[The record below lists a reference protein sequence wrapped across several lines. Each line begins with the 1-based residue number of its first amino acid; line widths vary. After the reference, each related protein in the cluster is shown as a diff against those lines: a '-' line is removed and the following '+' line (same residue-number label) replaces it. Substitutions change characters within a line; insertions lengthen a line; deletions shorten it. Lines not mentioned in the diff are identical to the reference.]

1 MGLGRRHAPFA
12 DRLARIAALKR
23 RAGIGPAFRY
33 QCLLHRMRSIETPA
47 FRQRIGAGAQ
57 GLKAAVVA
65 VHHLVS
71 PSFNSVQSMPARR
84 PTQMTAR
91 SKEALGRRKIAL
103 FRSEEHTSELQ
114 SLMRRSYA
122 VFCLKKKIYK
132 TDMQHTMPTH
142 IR

>member
-1 MGLGRRHAPFA
+1 
-12 DRLARIAALKR
+12 
-23 RAGIGPAFRY
+23 
-33 QCLLHRMRSIETPA
+33 MRSIETPA

-103 FRSEEHTSELQ
+103 FLPAAFLQNTLHERFFRPAESRQQSTRPFDPDRGCARTGKLRSEE
-114 SLMRRSYA
+114 RRVGKESVRKCRSRWWPYN
-122 VFCLKKKIYK
+122 
-132 TDMQHTMPTH
+132 
-142 IR
+142 

>member
-103 FRSEEHTSELQ
+103 FLPAAFLQNRSEEHTSELQ
-114 SLMRRSYA
+114 SLMRISYA
-122 VFCLKKKIYK
+122 VFCLKKK
-132 TDMQHTMPTH
+132 
-142 IR
+142 

>member
-65 VHHLVS
+65 VPHLVS

-84 PTQMTAR
+84 PSQMTLR
-91 SKEALGRRKIAL
+91 
-103 FRSEEHTSELQ
+103 RSEEHTSELP
-114 SLMRRSYA
+114 SLMRISYA
-122 VFCLKKKIYK
+122 VFCLKKQKINYSQQCIMRIQI
-132 TDMQHTMPTH
+132 TP
-142 IR
+142 